1 MQNWLGSLGNVLDV
15 TQAIADAMNT
25 VTNSSAML
33 TNWDAEAITTSV
45 ISSIQQGIE
54 GMTLQYNAG
63 TDGNPGSFTWVA
75 SGDTGLYTGAWG
87 KEGKFLMAHEK
98 ELLLNKTDT
107 ENILNAVSFVRSL
120 NSSLLTTLANIGG
133 GASTKAAIP
142 ASNADQTIEQKVE
155 ITATFPNVNVK
166 GEIEEAFDELINL
179 ATQHAF
185 KKKN

>member
-1 MQNWLGSLGNVLDV
+1 M
-15 TQAIADAMNT
+15 
-25 VTNSSAML
+25 
-33 TNWDAEAITTSV
+33 
-45 ISSIQQGIE
+45 
-54 GMTLQYNAG
+54 
-63 TDGNPGSFTWVA
+63 
-75 SGDTGLYTGAWG
+75 
-87 KEGKFLMAHEK
+87 
-98 ELLLNKTDT
+98 
-107 ENILNAVSFVRSL
+107 RSL